1 MPYSAS
7 GFAGW
12 TGCPNVVSSGSCTG
26 TNWGEACCQIPAG
39 QNANITATFVSYVVT
54 PSAGANGGI
63 SPNTPQMVAPNGATS
78 FTVTPNSG
86 YYTASVTGCGGTL
99 SGSTYTTGPITSSCT
114 VSATFAPDFVV
125 TPSAG
130 ANGSISPNADQL
142 VALNG
147 TTSFTVTPNYGYA
160 ISSITGCSGAL
171 SGNTYT
177 TGPITSDC
185 TVSAIFSALPSYT
198 ITSSAG
204 ANGSVSPT
212 SATVYSGY
220 NFTLTITPSSAYQ
233 LTKLTDNGTDV
244 TSNAYWNATAYTY
257 TISGVM
263 SNHTILATFGPGV
276 PGFQA
281 PALSI
286 LAGIFLAATALGVI
300 LWVRRKV
307 NA

>member
-1 MPYSAS
+1 MLPDPCRTKREHNSHVCLICRHSIGGRQWRHKPQYTPDGRAQ
-7 GFAGW
+7 
-12 TGCPNVVSSGSCTG
+12 
-26 TNWGEACCQIPAG
+26 WGQRQI
-39 QNANITATFVSYVVT
+39 
-54 PSAGANGGI
+54 
-63 SPNTPQMVAPNGATS
+63 
-78 FTVTPNSG
+78 TVTPNSG
-86 YYTASVTGCGGTL
+86 YYPASVTGCGGTL

-130 ANGSISPNADQL
+130 ANGSISRPMLTKNWWL
-142 VALNG
+142 S
-147 TTSFTVTPNYGYA
+147 TEPTSFTVTPNYGYA
-160 ISSITGCSGAL
+160 ISSITGCSGAF
-171 SGNTYT
+171 SGKHWHT

-263 SNHTILATFGPGV
+263 SNNTIQATFGTPAACLSG
-276 PGFQA
+276 

-286 LAGIFLAATALGVI
+286 LAGFFLAALGLGVI
-300 LWVRRKV
+300 LWVRRKA